1 MRIVTAEMTAE
12 IMDYNV
18 EIVRLRAALERSE
31 LKLEAA
37 ETALDHRQREI
48 DAMRRTADALF
59 ALPSME
65 AMLQQ
70 TLAVAIEVLRADG
83 GSVLLHDPEKETL
96 KFRYVL
102 GPSADKLIG
111 YEIPVS
117 TGVAGQVFRT
127 GQPAIVDNV
136 HDRAEHHSVDDRTGY
151 RVDSM
156 MTAPLKRAGHS
167 PFGVINV
174 INARH
179 NFDDRDLEVLEVL
192 GAVASA
198 SIENA
203 RLAQEARKAAIVN
216 VIGDIAHDV
225 KNMLT
230 PIQSGAQTLKP
241 ILDDVL
247 NDLDQL
253 RSECPD
259 NESWGE
265 RLERSLLFLRDDY
278 DWILDSTIDAS
289 ERVAARVRE
298 IADAIKGEI
307 SPPHFELA
315 QANDTVREVA
325 RSLRIVAGKA
335 QLQLLLELTE
345 PLPSAEFDTK
355 QLYNA
360 LYNLVNNAIPETPP
374 GGSVTV
380 RTNADDGHLLI
391 EVADTG
397 RGIPDQVR
405 AKLFTDQVMTTKVGG
420 TGLGT
425 SIVAGV
431 VKRHSGTITV
441 RSEVGQGSTFSIR
454 LPLQQA
460 QAE

>member
-1 MRIVTAEMTAE
+1 MF
-12 IMDYNV
+12 IMDYESEV
-18 EIVRLRAALERSE
+18 IRLRAALERSE
-31 LKLEAA
+31 RKLNAA
-37 ETALDHRQREI
+37 ENALEHRQREI

-59 ALPSME
+59 ALPTME

-70 TLAVAIEVLRADG
+70 TLAIAIEVLRADG
-83 GSVLLHDPEKETL
+83 GSVLLHNVEKDTL
-96 KFRYVL
+96 KFHYVL

-111 YEIPVS
+111 YEMPVS
-117 TGVAGQVFRT
+117 SGVAGNVFRT
-127 GQPAIVDNV
+127 GQPALVDNV
-136 HDRAEHHSVDDRTGY
+136 RQRAEHHSVDDRTGY
-151 RVDSM
+151 RVDSLM
-156 MTAPLKRAGHS
+156 SAPLKRAGHS

-179 NFDDRDLEVLEVL
+179 DFDDRDLEVLEVL

-198 SIENA
+198 AIENA
-203 RLAQEARKAAIVN
+203 RLAHEARKAAIVN
-216 VIGDIAHDV
+216 VIGDISHDV

-253 RSECPD
+253 RCECPD
-259 NESWGE
+259 GELWGE
-265 RLERSLLFLRDDY
+265 RLEKSLLFLRDDY
-278 DWILDSTIDAS
+278 EWILESTIDAS

-298 IADAIKGEI
+298 IADAVKGEI
-307 SPPHFELA
+307 SAPNFELG
-315 QANDTVREVA
+315 QVNDTVREVA
-325 RSLRIVAGKA
+325 LSLRVVASKA

-345 PLPSAEFDTK
+345 DLPEAEFDSK

-360 LYNLVNNAIPETPP
+360 LYNLVNNAIPETPS
-374 GGSVTV
+374 GGSITV
-380 RTNADDGHLLI
+380 RSNLENDLLLL

-397 RGIPDQVR
+397 RGIPDHVR
-405 AKLFTDQVMTTKVGG
+405 AKLFTDQAISTKVGG

-431 VKRHSGTITV
+431 VKRHRGTIAV
-441 RSEVGQGSTFSIR
+441 QSEMGQGTTFSIR
-454 LPLQQA
+454 LPLKQNS
-460 QAE
+460 AE